1 MNATL
6 KAQIVHV
13 RRQGHAGEPSQPRAL
28 NMALWLIINSPD
40 YSVQK

>member
-1 MNATL
+1 VSVG
-6 KAQIVHV
+6 KV
-13 RRQGHAGEPSQPRAL
+13 PSNQPLERL